1 MRRGPQLWLVAYD
14 IRDPARGRRVHRVMR
29 GFGDH
34 TQFSVF
40 RCILSDLQVARLKD
54 RLVRV
59 LKPTEDQVIL
69 VPLGSPSGRAAKG
82 IVTLGVRLEEPERVV
97 RIIGP

>member
-1 MRRGPQLWLVAYD
+1 MRSDPKLWMVAYD
-14 IRDPARGRRVHRVMR
+14 IRDPTRGRRVHRLMR
-29 GFGDH
+29 GFGDRI
-34 TQFSVF
+34 QYSVF

-59 LKPTEDQVIL
+59 LKPSEDQVIL
-69 VPLGSPSGRAAKG
+69 VPLGAPTGRAARG
-82 IVTLGVRLEEPERVV
+82 IVTLGVSLDEPERVV